1 MCQQA
6 RRAGAKRGGQGQGW
20 AAWSRYTLVGMS
32 PVSRSFTITEYD
44 KRSKLQYKVPGT
56 RQVRVAD
63 IYRGRY
69 MVYTDWVLN
78 STQSV
83 CIYTPPR
90 DREHAPEA
98 AAAFRTVRSECFEL
112 PGLGL
117 VTLRLLTIPLPI
129 RVVEENNGL
138 FNLLPVS
145 TTRST
150 SSACRRRTPL
160 SS

>member
-1 MCQQA
+1 
-6 RRAGAKRGGQGQGW
+6 
-20 AAWSRYTLVGMS
+20 
-32 PVSRSFTITEYD
+32 
-44 KRSKLQYKVPGT
+44 
-56 RQVRVAD
+56 
-63 IYRGRY
+63 

-90 DREHAPEA
+90 DREHTPEA

-129 RVVEENNGL
+129 RVVEETTVYSTFYL
-138 FNLLPVS
+138 SQLLALHLQHAAED
-145 TTRST
+145 RF
-150 SSACRRRTPL
+150 
-160 SS
+160 

>member
-1 MCQQA
+1 M
-6 RRAGAKRGGQGQGW
+6 
-20 AAWSRYTLVGMS
+20 
-32 PVSRSFTITEYD
+32 
-44 KRSKLQYKVPGT
+44 
-56 RQVRVAD
+56 
-63 IYRGRY
+63 Y

-90 DREHAPEA
+90 DREHTPEA

-129 RVVEENNGL
+129 RVSRPPTRAYSWAPFELNS
-138 FNLLPVS
+138 VS
-145 TTRST
+145 YVLYM
-150 SSACRRRTPL
+150 CYVCL
-160 SS
+160 CIDL

>member
-1 MCQQA
+1 
-6 RRAGAKRGGQGQGW
+6 
-20 AAWSRYTLVGMS
+20 
-32 PVSRSFTITEYD
+32 
-44 KRSKLQYKVPGT
+44 
-56 RQVRVAD
+56 
-63 IYRGRY
+63 

-90 DREHAPEA
+90 DREHTPEA

-112 PGLGL
+112 SGLGL

-150 SSACRRRTPL
+150 SSACRRRPL
-160 SS
+160 RSPTRRTILPWKTLRRARGRATRLASARQEAGPKGLAQPSTMRALPSKRPKLGRP

>member
-1 MCQQA
+1 M
-6 RRAGAKRGGQGQGW
+6 
-20 AAWSRYTLVGMS
+20 
-32 PVSRSFTITEYD
+32 
-44 KRSKLQYKVPGT
+44 
-56 RQVRVAD
+56 
-63 IYRGRY
+63 Y

-90 DREHAPEA
+90 DRGHTPEA

-129 RVVEENNGL
+129 RVLEENNGL
-138 FNLLPVS
+138 FNPLRRRRPLLSPTRRTTPPWTTSRRARRRATRLARTRPKALLPPRL
-145 TTRST
+145 TP
-150 SSACRRRTPL
+150 RRPL
-160 SS
+160 IT